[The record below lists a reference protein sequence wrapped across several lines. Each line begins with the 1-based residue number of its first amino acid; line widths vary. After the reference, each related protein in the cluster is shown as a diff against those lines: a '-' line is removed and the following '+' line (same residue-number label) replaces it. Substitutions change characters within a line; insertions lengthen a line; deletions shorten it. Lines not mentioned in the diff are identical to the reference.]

1 MTFKDWWRHI
11 RGKESRQPITFYQPP
26 EPVEP
31 PAEEVV
37 AAATIFEVLAADD
50 EMQLTDVMYRNAIWG
65 REDVTAML
73 NVFREHVAQD
83 HADPMDCDVWCL
95 PDSISNHLD
104 SMNRNQLIILFLVT
118 FKGYFVLNSKLPHYG
133 SED

>member
-1 MTFKDWWRHI
+1 MRLRDWLKRFVE
-11 RGKESRQPITFYQPP
+11 REAAKLASTPPPPEP
-26 EPVEP
+26 EPVE
-31 PAEEVV
+31 EV

-73 NVFREHVAQD
+73 NVFREHVAKD

-95 PDSISNHLD
+95 PDSISSHLD
-104 SMNRNQLIILFLVT
+104 SLNRNQLIILFLVT